1 MGGWVRPIRVA
12 VLFIHGHRCCSW
24 TSSVSSASV
33 FPAVQ
38 IHISISALHC
48 FSDIWILDSCSDCH
62 RLDLNFVTLLYMQT
76 RQPLVFRPVVA
87 YRPLQ
92 ALTPTSSFILAG
104 GGQAVLIQ
112 HSILS
117 FLYDSE
123 GPNPDIQAF
132 GVCAPA
138 LKLVTQSWTKVDT
151 PSVSSRAQQHGF
163 WD

>member
-1 MGGWVRPIRVA
+1 MGGFGPYA
-12 VLFIHGHRCCSW
+12 LLFCSAHGQRCCSR

-38 IHISISALHC
+38 IYISMSALHC
-48 FSDIWILDSCSDCH
+48 FSDIWIPDSCPDFCG
-62 RLDLNFVTLLYMQT
+62 LDLNFVTLVCMQT
-76 RQPLVFRPVVA
+76 RQQLVFRPVVA

-132 GVCAPA
+132 GLCAPA
-138 LKLVTQSWTKVDT
+138 VKLVTQSWTKVDT